1 MKRDLVCRWCAMA
14 SALLFAVVWFL
25 DPVVSADETVQLLF
39 KSTVTRAIGSLV
51 FVFVLVYLGYRVFH
65 APKWT
70 HAAAVLPALVI
81 AVNNMPILGLMQGWV
96 WVERWEWVWLFALD
110 TFFIGLFEELAFRGV
125 LFPFLLENRRGGRR
139 QIFFTTV
146 ICSALFGLVHLVNLL
161 EGAGFGA
168 TVLQVGYSFLIG
180 GMCSIVLL
188 KTGNLLY
195 CILLHGIYDFG
206 GGLIP
211 TLGSGE
217 LWDTP
222 TVVLTVILSVIVIV
236 WMLLLLW
243 RVTPEDADKFY
254 QKRRTSNEHGE
265 N

>member
-1 MKRDLVCRWCAMA
+1 MKRDSICRLGAMV
-14 SALLFAVVWFL
+14 SALLFAVVWLL
-25 DPVVSADETVQLLF
+25 DPIVSADETVQFLF
-39 KSTVTRAIGSLV
+39 KSSVSRAIGSLV
-51 FVFVLVYLGYRVFH
+51 FAFVLAYLGYRVFH
-65 APKWT
+65 APRRI

-81 AVNNMPILGLMQGWV
+81 AVNNMPILGLCRGWV
-96 WVERWEWVWLFALD
+96 WVERVEWVWLFALD
-110 TFFIGLFEELAFRGV
+110 TFLIGLFEELAFRGV
-125 LFPFLLENRRGGRR
+125 LFPYLLENRRDSRKR
-139 QIFFTTV
+139 IFFTTV
-146 ICSALFGLVHLVNLL
+146 VCSALFGLVHLVNLL

-206 GGLIP
+206 GGLVP
-211 TLGSGE
+211 TLGGGD

-236 WMLLLLW
+236 WMLMLLW

-254 QKRRTSNEHGE
+254 QKKEIKQ
-265 N
+265 

>member
-1 MKRDLVCRWCAMA
+1 
-14 SALLFAVVWFL
+14 
-25 DPVVSADETVQLLF
+25 
-39 KSTVTRAIGSLV
+39 
-51 FVFVLVYLGYRVFH
+51 
-65 APKWT
+65 
-70 HAAAVLPALVI
+70 
-81 AVNNMPILGLMQGWV
+81 
-96 WVERWEWVWLFALD
+96 
-110 TFFIGLFEELAFRGV
+110 
-125 LFPFLLENRRGGRR
+125 
-139 QIFFTTV
+139 
-146 ICSALFGLVHLVNLL
+146 LVNLL